1 MTPSC
6 ILPLEYTNV
15 RRVNRISR
23 IVPLDPPTEEDD
35 VETPAEEACREGLAR
50 DSSRGARSWKQVD
63 NIYASESRWQ
73 NLKDGIRGGKV
84 LPGWERSGRRW
95 LKRKD

>member
-6 ILPLEYTNV
+6 ISLAEYTNA

-50 DSSRGARSWKQVD
+50 DSSRGARSWAKVN
-63 NIYASESRWQ
+63 NIYADDSRWQ
-73 NLKDGIRGGKV
+73 NLKDGILGGKV
-84 LPGWERSGRRW
+84 LPGWDRSGRRW
-95 LKRKD
+95 VKQKD